1 MRLNVADVDGDGK
14 LDIIVACKTG
24 LYVFKNKGYSAK
36 RKTRARFRTAKHIRR
51 TAHGRRLARHRKT
64 N

>member
-36 RKTRARFRTAKHIRR
+36 SKDPSPLPDRETYPS
-51 TAHGRRLARHRKT
+51 HRPWEAPRPPSKT